1 MFYIYFAGFKPA
13 VRCLSPWQGRLR
25 AETVAGGGLTSSTP
39 GAAAFWGRKPRLS
52 WGFYLTKMLDSDA
65 FRWIVDGIYIYIYIL
80 PFKHYKKSVSPMC
93 GW

>member
-65 FRWIVDGIYIYIYIL
+65 FRWIVDGIYIYIL